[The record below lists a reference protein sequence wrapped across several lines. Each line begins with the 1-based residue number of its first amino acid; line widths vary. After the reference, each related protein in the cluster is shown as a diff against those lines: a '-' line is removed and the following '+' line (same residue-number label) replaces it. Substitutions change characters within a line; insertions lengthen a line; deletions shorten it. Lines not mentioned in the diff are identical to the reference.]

1 MAGSFKVLYCASRR
15 LSFCPFHKIPYF
27 CAMIDSTDDI
37 STSGRIEP
45 AEYHVSERF
54 SGHNELPSKSYCRLC

>member
-1 MAGSFKVLYCASRR
+1 
-15 LSFCPFHKIPYF
+15 
-27 CAMIDSTDDI
+27 MIDSTDDI

-54 SGHNELPSKSYCRLC
+54 SGHSELPSKSYCRLC